1 MSVLQTQFQT
11 SNVRH
16 PRQAQFA
23 GVSDAVELEHDP
35 EMWKPVFRN
44 DHAGKSFAKVGEL

>member
-23 GVSDAVELEHDP
+23 GVSDAVEL
-35 EMWKPVFRN
+35 
-44 DHAGKSFAKVGEL
+44 GLCGSKSLQAKVSLYCRMPESMSSA